1 MNDEVQALLAQ
12 VVVRDRE
19 IIRLEDELAQTR
31 SDLAYIARMLDTAYS
46 WLAEKDERAYKA
58 ERFKDG

>member
-1 MNDEVQALLAQ
+1 MNDEVQALLVQ
-12 VVVRDRE
+12 VAFRDRE

-46 WLAEKDERAYKA
+46 WLAQKDNQLYLEERV
-58 ERFKDG
+58 KDG